1 MSSSEEDEYADLKT
15 HFSMIEWSRLEEW
28 EKVRFKNIKRNH
40 LAMLAI
46 GLTSTAPAFMR
57 RGRAKV
63 LAPLP
68 EPSDSE
74 EEEWTPRMGR
84 PPPAP
89 RTSRPPPRRPA
100 APRRAARTHTPAPQP
115 PSGEVVGPSKGTRP
129 PLEEKCDLPT
139 SGLSKAE
146 CVRRSRAED
155 NVCVYLSK
163 AECVMRSGAAEK
175 IQFSRG
181 RSLRERP
188 RVNYTE
194 QEEPKDDHYFYCE
207 ECNSFFIEEC
217 DLHGAPLFVP
227 DTPAALGLTDRARLT
242 LPPGL
247 EVRRSN
253 IPRAGL
259 GVFNCG
265 GVVAKGTHYGPYEG
279 EVKEEEE
286 AIESGYSWVIYKS
299 RHCDEYIDAKTET
312 HSNWMRYVNCARNV
326 EEQNLVAFQHRGA
339 ILYRCCRPLA
349 LGEELLVWYGD
360 EYARDLCISFDYL
373 WDNKSSTRGPR
384 IESSQT
390 QVFSCSQC
398 PLSFTAQIYLHK
410 HIKRCHHDL
419 YVSLLRSGEIRPETL
434 SSSQPRP
441 NTTSSLPPVPTQG
454 SMDTEKAR
462 HHHCDQCGKSFSLS
476 RNLKR
481 HQRVHSGERPY
492 HCDQCGKSFSL
503 SGNLKRHQRV
513 HSGERPYHC
522 DQCGKSF
529 SLSGHLKTHQRV
541 HSGEK
546 PYHCDQCGKNFSLSG
561 DLKTHQRVHSGEKPY
576 HCDQCGKNFSL
587 SGHLKTHQRVHS
599 GEKPYHCDQCGKSF
613 SRSGH
618 LKTHQ
623 RVHSGEKPYH
633 CDQCGK
639 SFSQSGDLKKHQRV
653 HSGEKPYHCDQC
665 GKSFSQS
672 ETLKRHFC
680 SGKTRDPEL

>member
-1 MSSSEEDEYADLKT
+1 MSNKLQRQNRRPTSNISSKMSSSEEDEYADLKT

-46 GLTSTAPAFMR
+46 GLTSTAPGFMR

-68 EPSDSE
+68 GPSDSE

-84 PPPAP
+84 LPPAP
-89 RTSRPPPRRPA
+89 RTSRPPPRRSA

-115 PSGEVVGPSKGTRP
+115 PSGEVAGPSKGTRP
-129 PLEEKCDLPT
+129 PLKEKCDLPT
-139 SGLSKAE
+139 SG
-146 CVRRSRAED
+146 
-155 NVCVYLSK
+155 LSK

-360 EYARDLCISFDYL
+360 EYAKDLCISFDYL

-434 SSSQPRP
+434 SSSRPRP

-462 HHHCDQCGKSFSLS
+462 HHHCDQCGKSFS
-476 RNLKR
+476 
-481 HQRVHSGERPY
+481 Q
-492 HCDQCGKSFSL
+492 
-503 SGNLKRHQRV
+503 
-513 HSGERPYHC
+513 
-522 DQCGKSF
+522 
-529 SLSGHLKTHQRV
+529 SGHLKR
-541 HSGEK
+541 
-546 PYHCDQCGKNFSLSG
+546 
-561 DLKTHQRVHSGEKPY
+561 
-576 HCDQCGKNFSL
+576 
-587 SGHLKTHQRVHS
+587 HQRVHS

-639 SFSQSGDLKKHQRV
+639 SFSRSETLKTHQRVHSGEKPYHCVQCGKSFSLSGDLKKHQRV

-665 GKSFSQS
+665 GKSFSRS
-672 ETLKRHFC
+672 ETLKTHQRVHSGEKPYHCDQCGKSFSQSGNLKRHFC

>member
-1 MSSSEEDEYADLKT
+1 M
-15 HFSMIEWSRLEEW
+15 H
-28 EKVRFKNIKRNH
+28 
-40 LAMLAI
+40 
-46 GLTSTAPAFMR
+46 

-74 EEEWTPRMGR
+74 EDEEWTPRMER

-89 RTSRPPPRRPA
+89 RTFRPPLTRPA
-100 APRRAARTHTPAPQP
+100 APRRAAPTHTPAPQP
-115 PSGEVVGPSKGTRP
+115 PSGEVAGPSKEAQP
-129 PLEEKCDLPT
+129 PLEEMLSEEELAFLRDASPPTHTHSLTTEGQSTGGGGTQGGGAGGPEAPQEKYNLST

-146 CVRRSRAED
+146 CMRRSRAA
-155 NVCVYLSK
+155 K
-163 AECVMRSGAAEK
+163 K
-175 IQFSRG
+175 IQFPRG
-181 RSLRERP
+181 RNLRERP

-207 ECNSFFIEEC
+207 DCNSFFIKEC
-217 DLHGAPLFVP
+217 DLHGAPLFVV
-227 DTPAALGLTDRARLT
+227 DTPAALGLMDRARLT

-299 RHCDEYIDAKTET
+299 RHCNEYIDAKTET
-312 HSNWMRYVNCARNV
+312 HSNWMRYVNCARN
-326 EEQNLVAFQHRGA
+326 EGEQNLVAFQHRGA

-349 LGEELLVWYGD
+349 PGEELLVWYGE
-360 EYARDLCISFDYL
+360 EYARDMGISFDYL

-390 QVFSCSQC
+390 EVFSCSQC
-398 PLSFTAQIYLHK
+398 LLSFTAQIYLHK

-434 SSSQPRP
+434 SSSRPHP
-441 NTTSSLPPVPTQG
+441 NTTSSLPLVPIQG
-454 SMDTEKAR
+454 SMDTGKAR
-462 HHHCDQCGKSFSLS
+462 HH
-476 RNLKR
+476 
-481 HQRVHSGERPY
+481 

-503 SGNLKRHQRV
+503 SGNLKRHQHVHSGEKPYHCDQCGKSFSLSGDLKRHQRV
-513 HSGERPYHC
+513 HSGEKPYHCDQCGKSFSLSGDLKRHQRVHSGEKPYHC

-546 PYHCDQCGKNFSLSG
+546 PYHCDQCGKSFSRSET
-561 DLKTHQRVHSGEKPY
+561 LKTHQRVHSGEKPY
-576 HCDQCGKNFSL
+576 HCDQCGKSFSL
-587 SGHLKTHQRVHS
+587 SGDLKRHQRVHS

-618 LKTHQ
+618 LKTH
-623 RVHSGEKPYH
+623 
-633 CDQCGK
+633 
-639 SFSQSGDLKKHQRV
+639 
-653 HSGEKPYHCDQC
+653 
-665 GKSFSQS
+665 
-672 ETLKRHFC
+672 FC